1 VYPILQNLSDFDN
14 KFHQLF
20 DYIKHLAYLCI
31 TEISLRKSRNT
42 KSEIKTAK
50 NMEKGRTIKLRNPF
64 VYQGYVSPDY
74 FCDRITETKELIANL
89 QNGRNTVLISPRR
102 MGKTGLIQNAFWQ
115 LKKAEK
121 NVICIYIDIFATK
134 NQHDFVRLLGTA
146 IAQDVLSRE
155 QQAMKRLLEFF
166 GSWRPAFSFD
176 PLTGQP
182 TVSVSMEPSQSEMT
196 LKTIFDYLKASKKE
210 IYIAIDEFQQIAKYP
225 ENGLEALLRS
235 YIQFAPHVHFVF
247 SGSKRHLMTQIFN
260 SPERP
265 FYQSTVAMG
274 LEPLHE
280 EIYYQFANRF
290 FEGKKGSLSAEV
302 FHSIYN
308 RFNGV
313 TRNIQLILNRL
324 YETEK
329 NVKSETQLLDAIMH
343 IVNRNT
349 MQYEELI
356 TFLTDNQLSLL
367 KAIAKEKCIES
378 PMGHEFIKKYDLP
391 SASSIK
397 NALDTLLDKDLVY
410 RDQSGYIVYDHF
422 LEIWLQRLL

>member
-1 VYPILQNLSDFDN
+1 
-14 KFHQLF
+14 
-20 DYIKHLAYLCI
+20 
-31 TEISLRKSRNT
+31 
-42 KSEIKTAK
+42 
-50 NMEKGRTIKLRNPF
+50 MEKRRNMKIRNPF
-64 VYQGYVSPDY
+64 VYQGYISPDY

-121 NVICIYIDIFATK
+121 NAICIYIDIFATK

-166 GSWRPAFSFD
+166 GSWRPVFSID
-176 PLTGQP
+176 PLTKQP
-182 TVSVSMEPSQSEMT
+182 TVSVSIEPSQSEMT
-196 LKTIFDYLKASKKE
+196 LKTIFDYLQSSKHE

-235 YIQFAPHVHFVF
+235 YIQFVPHAHFVF
-247 SGSKRHLMTQIFN
+247 SGSKRHLMAQIFN
-260 SPERP
+260 SPDRP
-265 FYQSTVAMG
+265 FYQSTVTMG

-290 FEGKKGSLSAEV
+290 FENKKGSFSTEV
-302 FHSIYN
+302 FHSIYS

-329 NVKSETQLLDAIMH
+329 NVKNEAQLLEAVMH
-343 IVNRNT
+343 IVNRNA
-349 MQYEELI
+349 MQYEELT
-356 TFLTDNQLSLL
+356 TFLTDNQFSLL
-367 KAIAKEKCIES
+367 KAIAKEKCAES
-378 PMGHEFIKKYDLP
+378 PMSNEFIKKYDLP

-397 NALDTLLDKDLVY
+397 TALDTLLDKDLVY
-410 RDQSGYIVYDHF
+410 RSPSGYHVYDHF